1 MSYSELIA
9 TERARF
15 GRAPMSQLRST
26 RLALAI
32 HAWGNTTEEKAR
44 AEAIEAIIHVR
55 LRAKRKP

>member
-1 MSYSELIA
+1 MSFQQLIA

-15 GRAPMSQLRST
+15 ERAPMSQLRST
-26 RLALAI
+26 RLALSI

-44 AEAIEAIIHVR
+44 KEAIEAIIHAR